1 MALHHPQSIERT
13 HRRMDQPPDL
23 ARLAQA
29 SAALGADPTIVQA
42 AGGNTSVKVGD
53 VLWVKASG
61 FWLKDALTRPIFV
74 PLSLSGVRRRIA
86 AGEDEPARPEVI
98 AWPGVDGLRPSIE
111 TALHALLP
119 QRFVLHTHAVTT
131 IAWAIRRDGE
141 RAIAARLDG
150 LRWGWIPYV
159 MPGVPLTRT
168 IDRVIS
174 EKGVLDVLVLGNHG
188 LVVAA
193 DTLDEALA
201 LHAEVEARL
210 AVPLRAARP
219 ADHDALERI
228 AAATGR
234 RPPRHAA
241 VHALALDPEV
251 TALALAGS
259 FYPDHVIF
267 LGPRLSVW
275 TGERESEPGAPLLLV
290 PGAGVLAAPD
300 LSASGEE
307 LALCLA
313 LVLERTAPGVAVTTL
328 PPVEIDALLQWD
340 AEAYRKE
347 LMRRERFA

>member
-1 MALHHPQSIERT
+1 
-13 HRRMDQPPDL
+13 MDQPADL
-23 ARLAQA
+23 ALLARA

-42 AGGNTSVKVGD
+42 AGGNTSVKVDD

-61 FWLKDALTRPIFV
+61 FWLKDALTRPVFV

-98 AWPGVDGLRPSIE
+98 AWPGMDGLRPSIE

-119 QRFVLHTHAVTT
+119 QRFVLHTHSVTT
-131 IAWAIRRDGE
+131 IAWAIRRNGE
-141 RAIAARLDG
+141 QAIADRLEG

-159 MPGVPLTRT
+159 MPGVPLTRA
-168 IDRVIS
+168 IDRVMT
-174 EKGVLDVLVLGNHG
+174 ETGALDVLVLGNHG

-193 DTLDEALA
+193 DTLDEAMA
-201 LHAEVEARL
+201 LHGEVEARL
-210 AVPLRAARP
+210 AVPLRAARTP
-219 ADHDALERI
+219 DHDRLAQI

-234 RPPRHAA
+234 RLPRHAP

-259 FYPDHVIF
+259 YYPDHVIF
-267 LGPRLSVW
+267 LGPRLSLW
-275 TGERESEPGAPLLLV
+275 TGERESEPEAPLLLV
-290 PGAGVLAAPD
+290 PGAGVLAAD
-300 LSASGEE
+300 ALSASGEE
-307 LALCLA
+307 LGLCLA
-313 LVLERTAPGVAVTTL
+313 LVLERTAPGADLTTL
-328 PPVEIDALLQWD
+328 PRNEVDALLQWD